1 MLKLKRKLFI
11 WGEIAVHGLKETQQ
25 FLNNNQNK
33 HAEVAYQLEDA
44 INNLDKKITNYLVQA
59 SSSISESDSAAHSS
73 VVDIVR
79 DIERIGDHFENI
91 VELIEYRITNK
102 VNMTEQAY
110 EDMNEMFNLT
120 IETVSQAIE
129 AFSEMDEEKA
139 MSVIKQEDQIDS
151 MERKFRKKHILRLNE
166 GLCSGSA
173 GIVFVDIISNLER
186 IGDHALNIAQEV
198 VGKKED

>member
-1 MLKLKRKLFI
+1 M
-11 WGEIAVHGLKETQQ
+11 GEIAVHGLKETQQ

-129 AFSEMDEEKA
+129 AFSEMDEEKRCLLLSKKTRSIQWNVN
-139 MSVIKQEDQIDS
+139 SVKNT
-151 MERKFRKKHILRLNE
+151 FY
-166 GLCSGSA
+166 
-173 GIVFVDIISNLER
+173 V
-186 IGDHALNIAQEV
+186 
-198 VGKKED
+198 